1 MKTVLKIILG
11 LLGVLALI
19 VLAGFFVPGTYRV
32 TRSTSIAAP
41 PAAIHGVADNLRTW
55 LDWTAWNTNRYPDMQ
70 VKFGDKEAG
79 PGASWS
85 WDGPSTGAG
94 HLTITR
100 SEPAAGVWYDLDF
113 EHGKF
118 LSRGALTFKTNGPV
132 TLVTWSQEGSMGR
145 NPVNRWFGLL
155 MDKMMGP
162 DFEAG
167 LAGLKKRAESA
178 P

>member
-1 MKTVLKIILG
+1 MKTALKIVLG
-11 LLGVLALI
+11 LLGVLVLF
-19 VLAGFFVPGTYRV
+19 VLAGFLVPGTYRV
-32 TRSTSIAAP
+32 TRSATIAAP
-41 PAAIHGVADNLRTW
+41 PAAIHEVANNLRTW
-55 LDWTAWNTNRYPDMQ
+55 LEWTAWNTNRYPDMV

-79 PGASWS
+79 TGASWS

-100 SEPAAGVWYDLDF
+100 SEPDAGLWYDLDF
-113 EHGKF
+113 DHGKF
-118 LSRGALTFKTNGPV
+118 LSRGAFTFMTNGPA
-132 TLVTWSQEGSMGR
+132 TLVTWTQEGSMGN

-167 LAGLKKRAESA
+167 LAGLKAKAEA
-178 P
+178 PK